1 MARPKG
7 TAQVTSLSRGR
18 SHPRAGLSRTWRASP
33 SPSPNGHLP
42 WLPGTRVLGRQSS
55 VGSVVAHGQRQSG
68 GACGAAEGL
77 LPATTMFG
85 LPALELLGD
94 TLLVVSDTLRAVLGL
109 LGLPWETPLWAALL
123 VWVVQ
128 SGRPFRRGGEPA
140 ERGSGWAE
148 VYRKAGGKNGRR
160 ARGLEALQSPAVEA
174 SAPTLQCL
182 CLAALPPTPNTSSPN
197 RQGFPGKGP
206 KSQPSHLCCLG
217 LMWARLQ
224 GQIQSLGATAE
235 AYQAQGTQAQNA
247 LQTAQEKVHHLRE
260 KLMVGLQE
268 NAHLRQCLE
277 RLCRETEGWKQ
288 RTRVLRGQK
297 DVLARLHTRS
307 RRVLEEKGSQ
317 LPSLAESTLKTI
329 HWPEPWEAE
338 GPRVADHDHPPAR
351 RPQAR
356 RKRLMDPGH
365 GEGSLQRHEEHIE
378 AISRKQ
384 PEDHPLNG
392 ELAGQVQRLQA
403 ECASL
408 QADNTQLERE
418 IQELRLQL
426 RMLPQLHEEHLKLL
440 LRRSIEEEA
449 RGLAFQKKCPQV
461 FRRLGSLCQQG
472 RVYKKRAEDVGR
484 EVARTAVSYQN
495 GILFH
500 ETRAHE
506 TGMAALWAERQL
518 LQLRRENA
526 AMRQR
531 LAHLHF
537 DLQPC
542 PSRAVAPAV
551 PHRAHRCPQVPG
563 QPLAPQLPQEAG
575 RSHRE
580 GSAFPSPTQVG
591 CLGQTDS
598 WVETPTATPRPTPVT
613 SP

>member
-94 TLLVVSDTLRAVLGL
+94 TLLVLSDTLRAVLGL

-182 CLAALPPTPNTSSPN
+182 CLAALPPIPNTSSPN

-224 GQIQSLGATAE
+224 GQIQSLGATSE

-307 RRVLEEKGSQ
+307 QWVLEEKGSQ
-317 LPSLAESTLKTI
+317 LPSLAESTS
-329 HWPEPWEAE
+329 
-338 GPRVADHDHPPAR
+338 
-351 RPQAR
+351 
-356 RKRLMDPGH
+356 
-365 GEGSLQRHEEHIE
+365 SL
-378 AISRKQ
+378 
-384 PEDHPLNG
+384 
-392 ELAGQVQRLQA
+392 
-403 ECASL
+403 
-408 QADNTQLERE
+408 
-418 IQELRLQL
+418 
-426 RMLPQLHEEHLKLL
+426 
-440 LRRSIEEEA
+440 
-449 RGLAFQKKCPQV
+449 
-461 FRRLGSLCQQG
+461 
-472 RVYKKRAEDVGR
+472 
-484 EVARTAVSYQN
+484 
-495 GILFH
+495 
-500 ETRAHE
+500 
-506 TGMAALWAERQL
+506 
-518 LQLRRENA
+518 
-526 AMRQR
+526 
-531 LAHLHF
+531 
-537 DLQPC
+537 
-542 PSRAVAPAV
+542 
-551 PHRAHRCPQVPG
+551 
-563 QPLAPQLPQEAG
+563 
-575 RSHRE
+575 
-580 GSAFPSPTQVG
+580 
-591 CLGQTDS
+591 
-598 WVETPTATPRPTPVT
+598 
-613 SP
+613 